1 MAKERIGILGSAFD
15 PIHDGHLQMALRALD
30 SAQLNRLLVIPAADD
45 AYKPCIAGQEDRWK
59 MVVAACSQ
67 DPRLVPSRLEMDRNG
82 TAYTVD
88 TLLALRKEYPKAD
101 LLYLLGV
108 DGVMKLKNWHRLK
121 KVLSLCSF
129 LVCSREGDVSP
140 IDFHEEL
147 VRLQDLGGQFVMLR
161 MEPVDCSSS
170 EIRSCLAAGREPSGI
185 SVPIREFCELK
196 GLYGAPVRLSRA
208 SGWLDQLFFE
218 LKPRRF
224 SHSLAVAAYARR
236 LAGLHGISQKQAEE
250 AGILHDCA
258 KCLSLPEMQKIAVK
272 HHLTDD
278 PAFLASAALL
288 HSVAGAWVA
297 RKDYGMEDP
306 EVLEAI
312 AFHNTGCAGMSRL
325 AMCVCLADYIEP
337 NRDPFPGLEDVRRLA
352 EISLERA
359 LLLSLEHVADYVRS
373 GSGSLHPRTQ
383 GAVDWLKTLPAVRS
397 GAEQN
402 T

>member
-108 DGVMKLKNWHRLK
+108 DGVMKLRNWHRLK

-185 SVPIREFCELK
+185 SVPIQEFCELK

-258 KCLSLPEMQKIAVK
+258 KCLPLKEMQRIALN
-272 HHLTDD
+272 HRLTED
-278 PAFLASAALL
+278 PAFLESGALL
-288 HSVAGAWVA
+288 HSIVGAQVA
-297 RKDYGMEDP
+297 RDRYGMEDP

-312 AFHNTGCAGMSRL
+312 AYHNTGHSGMSRL
-325 AMCVCLADYIEP
+325 AMCVCLADSIEP
-337 NRDPFPGLEDVRRLA
+337 TRENYPGLEEIRNLA
-352 EISLERA
+352 ETSLERA
-359 LLLSLEHVADYVRS
+359 LLKSLERTASFVRQQ
-373 GSGSLHPRTQ
+373 GKYLHPQTQ
-383 GAVDWLKTLPAVRS
+383 GTIAWLRTLPECRS
-397 GAEQN
+397 
-402 T
+402 